1 MFDCRES
8 NVKRLIGELK
18 MCRNEL
24 CLRCGA
30 YKGAHKGA
38 CDYCRWKDL
47 DEVLYGPE
55 FADRAEE
62 VQACALGDG
71 FFL

>member
-1 MFDCRES
+1 MRMTKRMFDCRES

-30 YKGAHKGA
+30 YHGAHKGA

-47 DEVLYGPE
+47 DAVLYGPE
-55 FADRAEE
+55 LAVKEE
-62 VQACALGDG
+62 
-71 FFL
+71 

>member
-8 NVKRLIGELK
+8 NVKRLISELK

-47 DEVLYGPE
+47 DAVLYGPE

-62 VQACALGDG
+62 DRACASGDG

>member
-24 CLRCGA
+24 CLRCRA
-30 YKGAHKGA
+30 YNGAHRGA

-47 DEVLYGPE
+47 DAVLYGPE

-62 VQACALGDG
+62 AGACASGDG
-71 FFL
+71 LFL

>member
-47 DEVLYGPE
+47 DAVLYGPE
-55 FADRAEE
+55 FRENTYDKEN
-62 VQACALGDG
+62 
-71 FFL
+71 